1 MPTKL
6 AQIRVP
12 HARIWA
18 SSVVLVAAVLVGGC
32 AKTPTPGLPATT
44 TVAPLPFEGSP
55 SRAGLAKAA
64 RLVVPPSAGT
74 YRSTR
79 IDRSELHVTFT
90 LPASDVEQ
98 FVTDSELP
106 PLTEGRR
113 LIIHPSPLWDQN
125 PEGPV
130 ASTTSRAA
138 GVTRTVEV
146 LGEGDPR
153 TVRLTVTAR

>member
-1 MPTKL
+1 MPIEL
-6 AQIRVP
+6 AQIRAR

-18 SSVVLVAAVLVGGC
+18 SSVVLVAVVLVGGC
-32 AKTPTPGLPATT
+32 AKTPTPGLPTTT

-55 SRAGLAKAA
+55 SRAALAEVAG
-64 RLVVPPSAGT
+64 LVVPSSATT

-79 IDRSELHVTFT
+79 IDNSELHVTFT
-90 LPASDVEQ
+90 LPVAEVER
-98 FVTDSELP
+98 FVTDSDLP

-130 ASTTSRAA
+130 ASTSSTAR
-138 GVTRTVEV
+138 GVVRTVEV
-146 LGEGDPR
+146 LGDGDPR
-153 TVRLTVTAR
+153 TVRLTVTSR